1 MKVPVAPSP
10 PRGSRRDVAPSPGAV
25 PPAAGRP
32 RAMVSAGL
40 ALRGGTAALEQV
52 LDLRVADAAE
62 IREALDADP
71 PDVVLLDGQL
81 PARELRAILE
91 RAGHPDRPDR
101 PAVIVVT
108 EEGRRTHVEA
118 GLIDHADDFVN
129 GALGADV
136 LLARL
141 RTALRTRACLAELA
155 RKNSELEGL
164 YARLEGMAGRMAEE
178 LRLASHLQRTLLPPP
193 LQHARLDV
201 AAEFIPAREIGG
213 DYYDVIPLDGGRLV
227 LAIGD
232 VMGKGVPAALLASYL
247 KASLRAHVQ
256 GEDAD
261 PAATIARVNQLFW
274 EVTPKGLFAT
284 LFFGVFDFEAG
295 VLEYVNSG
303 HPPALVLREDQP
315 PAELSD
321 GGTVLGLAEQSGYVS
336 GRLPMRR
343 GDVLVLFSDGLTDRS
358 SPSGELLGPERL
370 REAAVRA
377 RGDSARIAL
386 YSVLGEVQGW
396 SGGRPAEDDQ
406 TLIVA
411 RLR

>member
-1 MKVPVAPSP
+1 
-10 PRGSRRDVAPSPGAV
+10 
-25 PPAAGRP
+25 
-32 RAMVSAGL
+32 MV
-40 ALRGGTAALEQV
+40 
-52 LDLRVADAAE
+52 
-62 IREALDADP
+62 
-71 PDVVLLDGQL
+71 
-81 PARELRAILE
+81 
-91 RAGHPDRPDR
+91 
-101 PAVIVVT
+101 
-108 EEGRRTHVEA
+108 
-118 GLIDHADDFVN
+118 
-129 GALGADV
+129 
-136 LLARL
+136 
-141 RTALRTRACLAELA
+141 
-155 RKNSELEGL
+155 
-164 YARLEGMAGRMAEE
+164 
-178 LRLASHLQRTLLPPP
+178 
-193 LQHARLDV
+193 
-201 AAEFIPAREIGG
+201 
-213 DYYDVIPLDGGRLV
+213 
-227 LAIGD
+227 
-232 VMGKGVPAALLASYL
+232 
-247 KASLRAHVQ
+247 
-256 GEDAD
+256 